1 MNRSAGRGI
10 LIFFICIL
18 SVFLLLL
25 IGLTF
30 YLTIQKNQSLTAT
43 VPSAPEVPST
53 AAPQQTTAPAE
64 TTAPE
69 VTTEPTTVPTE
80 PQPQ

>member
-53 AAPQQTTAPAE
+53 AAPQMPTRNSCSKAPPAM
-64 TTAPE
+64 
-69 VTTEPTTVPTE
+69 
-80 PQPQ
+80 